1 MRKILVIYLLPF
13 LFLYQYAFAIAEW
26 TMVVYMQ
33 GDNNLS
39 SMLDR
44 DMSEMA
50 SGLARVN
57 IDPDHSVNILTQVDY
72 PTDKKTWRFI
82 ITPTGR
88 IEHGS
93 LTSEMGTHPID
104 ELIATGRWVKQECPA
119 KKYAF
124 VLWNHGSGVE
134 DYRKISFEQNI
145 NFNSMWM
152 DIFKDE
158 PVEKNTNK
166 IDVTPKANTTEELVK
181 DAKDLRGIL
190 YDDSEQTCLTN
201 QGLSEAF
208 RQIMNILG
216 QPIDVLAMD
225 ACLMAMVEVA
235 YQVKDSVRVL
245 VGSQQVVPGSGFYY
259 TTITSQLAFN
269 SQSIGAMELA
279 RLMVQSYNDFYSRTS
294 IKDYTLSAVDIRLI
308 DAMRNNID
316 QVATTLLE
324 CLQYKPISV
333 RQALKSARDKS
344 MHFENNS
351 YIDLYSFYENL
362 NTELIKLQAETDKE
376 TPGCCGLFKT
386 SQNYEPALIRLG
398 QFLNDGFALIPRV
411 VFANATGEEC
421 RSAHGL
427 SIYYPSSILS
437 IHSSY
442 SKTLFAQQSQW
453 FKLIKKIV

>member
-1 MRKILVIYLLPF
+1 MRKVLFIYLLPL
-13 LFLYQYAFAIAEW
+13 LFLYHSVFAIAEW

-82 ITPTGR
+82 ITPTGK

-104 ELIATGRWVKQECPA
+104 ELIATGRWAKTECPA

-134 DYRKISFEQNI
+134 DYRKIDLDRKI
-145 NFNSMWM
+145 NFNGIWM

-158 PVEKNTNK
+158 PVIKNTGK
-166 IDVTPKANTTEELVK
+166 IDITQKINTTEELEK

-201 QGLSEAF
+201 QGLGEAF

-225 ACLMAMVEVA
+225 ACLMSMVEIA

-245 VGSQQVVPGSGFYY
+245 VGSQQVVPGYGFDY
-259 TTITSQLAFN
+259 TAITSQLAFN
-269 SQSIGAMELA
+269 SARIGLVDLA
-279 RLMVQSYNDFYSRTS
+279 CIIVESYNDFYAKTGV
-294 IKDYTLSAVDIRLI
+294 KDYTLSAINLELI
-308 DAMRNNID
+308 EHLRNNID
-316 QVATTLLE
+316 QISTILIE
-324 CLQYKPISV
+324 CLQYKPLSV
-333 RQALKSARDKS
+333 RKALKSARDS
-344 MHFENNS
+344 AMHFENDN
-351 YIDLYSFYENL
+351 YIDLYSFYEFL
-362 NTELIKLQAETDKE
+362 EAELVKLQDEADKE
-376 TPGCCGLFKT
+376 TPGCCGLCKT
-386 SQNYEPALIRLG
+386 SKNYVPALTKLG
-398 QFLNDGFALIPRV
+398 QFLNDGVALIPRV
-411 VFANATGEEC
+411 VFANVTNEA
-421 RSAHGL
+421 SHNAHGI
-427 SIYYPSSILS
+427 SIYYPSSVLS
-437 IHSSY
+437 IH
-442 SKTLFAQQSQW
+442 
-453 FKLIKKIV
+453 